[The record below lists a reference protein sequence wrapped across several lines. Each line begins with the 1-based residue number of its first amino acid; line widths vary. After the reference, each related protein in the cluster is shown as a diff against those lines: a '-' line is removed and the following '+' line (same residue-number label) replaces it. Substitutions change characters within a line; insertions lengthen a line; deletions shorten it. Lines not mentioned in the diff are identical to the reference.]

1 MRKQKTKSLEEDIAA
16 LNKQIA
22 FKQKRLEQAETVR
35 RYEQY
40 EMINSEIQEVRA
52 KKRGLELELAEFQK
66 KEKKAR
72 WYQGRE
78 KAMTPKYLH
87 QMRVMFPPCTTGNSA
102 GRPVLELVH
111 RLIART
117 SHPTPFERHS
127 DSVCVYVV
135 TQSYLLK
142 SVQLLFPDIVKYSTQ

>member
-35 RYEQY
+35 RYEQC
-40 EMINSEIQEVRA
+40 EMINSEIQEVMA

-78 KAMTPKYLH
+78 KAMTPKLSTSDESDVPSLH
-87 QMRVMFPPCTTGNSA
+87 HRKQCREA
-102 GRPVLELVH
+102 GF
-111 RLIART
+111 RT
-117 SHPTPFERHS
+117 CAQANCK
-127 DSVCVYVV
+127 D
-135 TQSYLLK
+135 
-142 SVQLLFPDIVKYSTQ
+142 